1 MKKVMN
7 ECMTYEVGFNIMD
20 VLVWGCLS
28 ACFFFSLLVFSLICH
43 TSYIPKLSITKSYC
57 IFN

>member
-28 ACFFFSLLVFSLICH
+28 ACFFFFTCLFFNM
-43 TSYIPKLSITKSYC
+43 SYFLYTQTVYYQVVLY
-57 IFN
+57 F